1 MCRGSVP
8 GGPGWRIHPCGRDTW
23 RTIRNPGHRDPRE
36 PCPDGQRW
44 NPWDAPTV
52 RREVAL
58 GAVWAAQC
66 LTRCGELGIAAV
78 ALVVT
83 AVCCGRGHPGPRSR
97 HTNHIAVHTPRP

>member
-23 RTIRNPGHRDPRE
+23 RTIRNPVDRDPRE
-36 PCPDGQRW
+36 PCLDGQRW

-58 GAVWAAQC
+58 GAVCADQC
-66 LTRCGELGIAAV
+66 LARCGVLCIAAV
-78 ALVVT
+78 ASVVPDAWCGSGWLGRE
-83 AVCCGRGHPGPRSR
+83 AVRERGCS
-97 HTNHIAVHTPRP
+97 